1 LNCIGQYS
9 DIFKL
14 PVIRNRELFA
24 AFNVDTHPAHLF
36 RGKCQV
42 KELSEISDI
51 ASAFLE
57 QEDNFFHQHG
67 YKPESRRM
75 TKMDEFSFIPYSQQ
89 AVLPQYLKEPAI
101 TADQI
106 SQNTSDKIDRYNMP
120 EERITGPELL
130 VWKPQIDDESLLM
143 YLRAAR

>member
-1 LNCIGQYS
+1 LAVF
-9 DIFKL
+9 DIVDFKDYL
-14 PVIRNRELFA
+14 LICFM
-24 AFNVDTHPAHLF
+24 
-36 RGKCQV
+36 
-42 KELSEISDI
+42 
-51 ASAFLE
+51 
-57 QEDNFFHQHG
+57 
-67 YKPESRRM
+67 YRRM

-130 VWKPQIDDESLLM
+130 VMFNKQTM
-143 YLRAAR
+143 GGVHC